1 MQPSP
6 SVCRWV
12 LQKAVDWVKFYSH
25 VFCFTCSLAGH
36 DQRKAGEHGGGGE
49 EMRSTLWL
57 RVVVGG
63 AMRCALTN
71 MLHLHSMS
79 QIASAQIFGT
89 EGLISTDRGTKPTL
103 MLTIPRSIQ
112 SRLQR
117 IYLSQHLKLCVGS
130 PRGLHLYDV
139 GPGGLSLFALHR
151 ER

>member
-1 MQPSP
+1 
-6 SVCRWV
+6 
-12 LQKAVDWVKFYSH
+12 
-25 VFCFTCSLAGH
+25 
-36 DQRKAGEHGGGGE
+36 
-49 EMRSTLWL
+49 MRSTLWL

-89 EGLISTDRGTKPTL
+89 EGLISTDRGTEPTL

-117 IYLSQHLKLCVGS
+117 IYLSQHLKLCLSVHTRTAS
-130 PRGLHLYDV
+130 
-139 GPGGLSLFALHR
+139 GPGGRRNLMMWDPRAYRYSRYIGRGEASSLSSMDSDLEAFSHNPTDGSFGALAVQPTP
-151 ER
+151 

>member
-1 MQPSP
+1 
-6 SVCRWV
+6 
-12 LQKAVDWVKFYSH
+12 
-25 VFCFTCSLAGH
+25 
-36 DQRKAGEHGGGGE
+36 
-49 EMRSTLWL
+49 
-57 RVVVGG
+57 
-63 AMRCALTN
+63 MRCALTN